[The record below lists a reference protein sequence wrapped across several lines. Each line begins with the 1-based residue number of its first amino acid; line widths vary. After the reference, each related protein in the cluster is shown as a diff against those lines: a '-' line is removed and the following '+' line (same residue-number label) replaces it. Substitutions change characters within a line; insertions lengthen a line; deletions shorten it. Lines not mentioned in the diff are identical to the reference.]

1 MGEDRR
7 SPTRRN
13 GAARDEA
20 YAFIRKCVK
29 ARIAGFYSNHP
40 EWVDDERSRR
50 GIEELVTMLRCVLS
64 ELDKYEI
71 TKISTRHE

>member
-1 MGEDRR
+1 MGYERR

-20 YAFIRKCVK
+20 YAFIRECVK
-29 ARIAGFYSNHP
+29 TRIAAFYGDHP

-50 GIEELVTMLRCVLS
+50 GIEALVTMLRCVLS

-71 TKISTRHE
+71 TKIGK